1 MSFVTETVELRA
13 KGILFDM
20 DGILISSI
28 GSVERSWHAWATK
41 NGVDPELAIRTAHG
55 CRAIE
60 TITKLRPD
68 LDGPTELKWI
78 EDLEIADQEGILVL
92 PGVPELL
99 ASLPEGRWTVV
110 TSATGKLA
118 RIRLLSG
125 GIVAPEG
132 FVSADSVAEGKPNP
146 APYLKGAE
154 VLGFRPE
161 DCVVFED
168 SGAGVR
174 AGHAAGCRVVA
185 TTFSHP
191 VEELEKAEF
200 LITDMTQVRVTADGD
215 GLRIELR
222 PEGKY

>member
-1 MSFVTETVELRA
+1 MSFVTETVVLRA

-55 CRAIE
+55 RRAIE

-68 LDGPTELKWI
+68 LDGDAELKWI
-78 EDLEIADQEGILVL
+78 EDLEIEDQEGTVAL
-92 PGVPELL
+92 PGVLELL

-118 RIRLLSG
+118 RVRLRTG
-125 GIVAPEG
+125 GIEAPEV
-132 FVSADSVAEGKPNP
+132 FVSADSVAEGKPSP
-146 APYLKGAE
+146 APFLKGAE

-191 VEELEKAEF
+191 VEELAKAEF